1 MRGGGQKGVFS
12 LQSTGT
18 TESQHQKGGFKEM
31 TGGKNVPV
39 AEIERLRHAIE
50 HHNYRYYVLDNP
62 EITDAEFDR
71 LFRKLEKIEADHP
84 ELVTSDSPTGKV
96 GAPPLSSFSPARRR
110 LPMLSLK
117 NAFTDAEIIE
127 FGERV
132 TRLNKDDLPLRYLVD
147 LKLDGLAVE
156 TIYEDGVFTLGSTR
170 GDGTTGEDVTVNL
183 RTIRSLPLRLRRDP
197 SLPFP
202 ARLEARGEVIMRK
215 EPFRSLN
222 EQRLESGVAT
232 FATSRNAAAG
242 SLRQLDSAVTAA
254 RPLDILFYGIGDLE
268 GISFPAQREIMCA
281 LRDWGLPTTP
291 RSLLCTTIEKVIHR
305 CREIESFRD
314 DLPFEIDGV
323 VIKVD
328 DCRLQ
333 RSLGDLSRSPRW
345 AVAFKFS
352 SRQET
357 TCIRAIEFSVGR
369 TGVVTPVALMDPV
382 RIGGVEVERATL
394 HNEDEMRRK
403 GIMVGDTVIVAR
415 AGDVIP
421 AVIEVVTSRRAGTE
435 EEISYPLLCP
445 SCATPLVREAGEA
458 AWRCTGLSC
467 PAQLKQKIRHFS
479 SRRAMDID
487 GLGTKIID
495 QLVDGSIIRTVADIY
510 RLRPADISSLDRMG
524 EKSAANLVRSIAVSR
539 RTSLPRLIYALGI
552 RHVGEHIARVLA
564 QGFVSLENLSA
575 VDEEQLIA
583 VPEVG
588 PEVARSVTAFFRNE
602 KNRRTL
608 ADLRDAGVTCE
619 SSPSPSG
626 DLAGHTFVFSGTLP
640 SMTRDQARLFV
651 ESRGGRVAT
660 SVTRKTDY
668 LVIGTDPGSK
678 RAQAERLGI
687 PVLAED
693 DFTDLVRE
701 RDEG

>member
-1 MRGGGQKGVFS
+1 
-12 LQSTGT
+12 
-18 TESQHQKGGFKEM
+18 M
-31 TGGKNVPV
+31 TGGKNGPA
-39 AEIERLRHAIE
+39 AEIERLRRAIE
-50 HHNYRYYVLDNP
+50 HHNYLYYVLDAP
-62 EITDAEFDR
+62 EIADAEFDR
-71 LFRKLEKIEADHP
+71 LFCRLEEIEADHP

-96 GAPPLSSFSPARRR
+96 GAPPLSSFSPARHG

-117 NAFTDAEIIE
+117 NAFSDAEIVE
-127 FGERV
+127 FSERIA
-132 TRLNKDDLPLRYLVD
+132 RLNKDNFPLRYLVD

-156 TIYEDGVFTLGSTR
+156 TVYENGVFTLGSTR

-202 ARLEARGEVIMRK
+202 TRLEARGEVIMRK
-215 EPFRSLN
+215 RFFRSLN
-222 EQRLESGVAT
+222 EQRLEAGEAT

-242 SLRQLDSAVTAA
+242 SLRQLNSAVTAG
-254 RPLDILFYGIGDLE
+254 RPLDILFYGIGGLE
-268 GISFPAQREIMCA
+268 GDSFPAQSDIMRA

-291 RSLLCTTIEKVIHR
+291 RSMLCSTVDEVIHR

-328 DCRLQ
+328 NCRLQ
-333 RSLGDLSRSPRW
+333 QSLGDLSRSPRW
-345 AVAFKFS
+345 AIAYKFS

-357 TCIRAIEFSVGR
+357 TRIRAVEFSVGR

-403 GIMVGDTVIVAR
+403 DIMVGDTVIVSR

-421 AVIEVVTSRRAGTE
+421 AVVEVVTSRRSGTE
-435 EEISYPLLCP
+435 EEISYPRLCP
-445 SCATPLVREAGEA
+445 ACATPLVREAGEA

-467 PAQLKQKIRHFS
+467 PAQLKQRIRHFS
-479 SRRAMDID
+479 SRRAMDIE
-487 GLGTKIID
+487 GLGTKLID
-495 QLVDGSIIRTVADIY
+495 QLVDQGIVHTVADLY

-524 EKSAANLVRSIAVSR
+524 EKSADNLVRSIAVSR
-539 RTSLPRLIYALGI
+539 QTSLPRLIYALGI

-564 QGFVSLENLSA
+564 LEFASLESLSL

-583 VPEVG
+583 VHEVG
-588 PEVARSVTAFFRNE
+588 PEVARSVTAFFQDE

-608 ADLRDAGVTCE
+608 ADLRDAGVACK
-619 SSPSPSG
+619 SSPPLSG
-626 DLAGHTFVFSGTLP
+626 DLTRRTFVFSGTLP

-651 ESRGGRVAT
+651 ESRGGQVAA

-668 LVIGTDPGSK
+668 LVVGTDPGSK
-678 RAQAERLGI
+678 RAQAEKLSVPI
-687 PVLAED
+687 LSED
-693 DFTDLVRE
+693 DFTGLMRE
-701 RDEG
+701 RGEE